1 MNIKGEIVIPIEY
14 DSLSCRNDKYYKFS
28 NGRAKVVKC
37 LDGDYYEYYI
47 DHYGNQISMKS
58 FIDIGNDYY

>member
-1 MNIKGEIVIPIEY
+1 MNIKGEIIIPLEY

-37 LDGDYYEYYI
+37 LDAFEGDEMNMWNI
-47 DHYGNQISMKS
+47 D
-58 FIDIGNDYY
+58 